1 MIRWIL
7 LCRNRRGFDLQESTS
22 IGLSELLKYV
32 LPFHQLQ
39 LELPM
44 ASCSEM
50 HQELPSSR
58 LFVPSLLR
66 NDANGGQSPIGQ
78 LGQSTHI
85 WLIQHLGDLE
95 RSYCRHIELIAG
107 YFSSS

>member
-1 MIRWIL
+1 
-7 LCRNRRGFDLQESTS
+7 
-22 IGLSELLKYV
+22 
-32 LPFHQLQ
+32 
-39 LELPM
+39 
-44 ASCSEM
+44 
-50 HQELPSSR
+50 
-58 LFVPSLLR
+58 LR
-66 NDANGGQSPIGQ
+66 NDAIGGQSPIGQ